1 MVSGL
6 KVHDHQQHIAVA
18 AQLLPDIPT
27 KSPGG

>member
-18 AQLLPDIPT
+18 ARFLPRIP
-27 KSPGG
+27 SMNSDG